1 MNKSTVLSSLAY
13 KFAERFSVKA
23 IGLVISILLARLL
36 SPEHFGQLAILN
48 IFVDLSLTI
57 INGGLNTALVQ
68 SKEADE
74 QDYATVFYICM
85 AVTALMVVL
94 LYFAA
99 PLIGR
104 FYKDETII
112 LPLRVYSLTLFIS
125 AFNSILMARVQRE
138 MRFRQQLTCSLIAT
152 VISGCV
158 GALLAF
164 LGAGIWALVVYFG
177 LNNLVNALALAV
189 ALRWFP
195 HGRFSVDSA
204 KRLYSYGL
212 RMLASSLVNTLY
224 NDIRPLIIGK
234 RFSTAELGYYDR
246 GHQFSS
252 IIALNIDDAV
262 QSVMFPVMSRLQ
274 DQRDALR
281 SATRR
286 AMSLNAFL
294 IFPAMLGMAAVAEPM
309 VRLLLTDKWL
319 PSVIFVQILCFA
331 EAQIPL
337 TTTNLVVLKSL
348 GRSDLYM
355 RQEVVRRVLMLAVLL
370 ISVFAFNS
378 TVAIALGFLF
388 SAWLDAFVT
397 SLPLKKLLGF
407 GFSDELRELWRIAV
421 SSLVMFAAVFALNAL
436 PLPLIVRLALQII
449 AGGIIY
455 LGLCYLLKEPSL
467 LYVLTLLKGKLRG
480 SGKES

>member
-1 MNKSTVLSSLAY
+1 MNKSTVIRSLAY
-13 KFAERFSVKA
+13 KFTERFSVKA
-23 IGLVISILLARLL
+23 IGLVISIILARLL
-36 SPEHFGQLAILN
+36 SPEHFGQLAILT

-68 SKEADE
+68 SKETDE
-74 QDYATVFYICM
+74 RDYATVFYICM
-85 AVTALMVVL
+85 AVTALMIVL

-104 FYKDETII
+104 FYNEPDIV

-138 MRFRQQLTCSLIAT
+138 MRFRQQLVCSLIAT
-152 VISGCV
+152 VISGSV

-164 LGAGIWALVVYFG
+164 LGAGIWALVGYFA
-177 LNNLVNALALAV
+177 LNNLINALTLAV

-195 HGRFSVDSA
+195 HGRFSAASA
-204 KRLYSYGL
+204 KRLYSFGL
-212 RMLASSLVNTLY
+212 RMLASSLINVLY

-234 RFSTAELGYYDR
+234 RFSTADLGYYDR
-246 GHQFSS
+246 GGQFSS

-262 QSVMFPVMSRLQ
+262 QSVMFPVLSQLQ

-281 SATRR
+281 SAAMR
-286 AMSLNAFL
+286 AMGMNAFL
-294 IFPAMLGMAAVAEPM
+294 IFPAMFGMAAVAEPM

-319 PSVIFVQILCFA
+319 PCVIFVQILCIA

-348 GRSDLYM
+348 GRSDIYM
-355 RQEVVRRVLMLAVLL
+355 KQEIVRRVLMLAVLL
-370 ISVFAFNS
+370 TSVFAFNS
-378 TVAIALGFLF
+378 TVAIAFGFLF

-397 SLPLKKLLGF
+397 SLPLKKLLGLRF
-407 GFSDELRELWRIAV
+407 LDELWELWQIAV
-421 SSLVMFAAVFALNAL
+421 ASLAMFAVVFALNAL
-436 PLPLIVRLALQII
+436 PLPTIAKLAIQLIS
-449 AGGIIY
+449 GGAVY
-455 LGLCYLLKEPSL
+455 LGLCLALKTPSL
-467 LYVLTLLKGKLRG
+467 LYVFNILKDKLPGGRR
-480 SGKES
+480 EN